1 MTPTSHHR
9 TVALIGTSHT
19 YQRPGHAT
27 EGEFRRLINQACASL
42 KVRAIAEE
50 ASLEAL
56 AQKHASHSI
65 CEEIA
70 KTAGLSHRYCDPNNE
85 QRNALNIRGKQDIEW
100 EGFCDNWSPE
110 RIQQEVAASHA
121 IRERYWCAELVHL
134 DCWPLLFVCGADHI
148 DSFCAI
154 LKNED
159 FHVDVIVR
167 DWPTG

>member
-1 MTPTSHHR
+1 MTEMR

-27 EGEFRRLINQACASL
+27 ESEFRGLINQACASL

-70 KTAGLSHRYCDPNNE
+70 KAAGLSHRYCDPNNE
-85 QRNALNIRGKQDIEW
+85 QRNALNIKGKQDIEW
-100 EGFCDNWSPE
+100 LGFWGNWSPE
-110 RIQQEVAASHA
+110 KIQQEVAASHA
-121 IRERYWCAELVHL
+121 IRERYWRTQLL
-134 DCWPLLFVCGADHI
+134 QPDCWPVVFVCGADHI
-148 DSFCAI
+148 DSFCSM
-154 LKNED
+154 LKNEG